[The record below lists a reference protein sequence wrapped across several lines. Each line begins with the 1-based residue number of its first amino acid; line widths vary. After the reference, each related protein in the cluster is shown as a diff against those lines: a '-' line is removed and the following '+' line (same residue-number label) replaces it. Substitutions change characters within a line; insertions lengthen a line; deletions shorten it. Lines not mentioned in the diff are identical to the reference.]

1 MNVGKFNYPKVSVFK
16 KVIDTQPSEHMP
28 LLQALTQIHNN
39 SHYHL
44 TKECARLYAAGD
56 KDGYAEMKRKLPA
69 FTASGT
75 FEPIRKDEN
84 LKTYAKFI
92 ILDIDK
98 LQPDQVLP
106 LKEQIEQIPLTFCTF
121 ISPSRCGLKILCR
134 VSSGPEMHQQAFLQ
148 LQKIY
153 KNKLKVEI
161 DPSGKNISRLC
172 FFSGDSSI
180 YINEDAKEYTPT
192 HQQIEIQEQPSPTQS
207 NKDNSYK
214 PIFDKCLALTLNKIS
229 FVEGSRNNFVNLL
242 ANNCNRNGIPEN
254 EAGALIKVQFNYDDA
269 EVSATIKSAYNNSTE
284 FGKYKKPNQQQQQ
297 TSKLLSTKGAVPL
310 RDLIL
315 RASKE
320 PPVPFVWSGI
330 KKGSFGFI
338 FGPSKSGKTTLCE
351 NLAMSLAAGLTKCF
365 GMDIIADSYKVLFLS
380 FEEYWQQRTDRNTIQ
395 ASILY
400 ENLGT
405 DEWLDNYISIDE
417 QVPRLINSEDEW
429 LFIERLITD
438 SKANV
443 VFVDSLSRL
452 YTGGIEDSGLAKQV
466 SLRLRELTNKLK
478 ITLIVIHHTPKQTGK
493 PITIDSLA
501 GSRILAQEA
510 DFLIAVGK
518 TPDGRRYY
526 KEVAFRYKPENSDMV
541 KLFEIDSHLWLLP
554 TAEMPETEVLKE
566 KDGRTDDTNSEMILE
581 FIVDKTNSPQGETY
595 TSELMNEF
603 VDSKII
609 SKQTLYNC
617 LSKLE
622 NQDKVSKKGKGIYK
636 ALQ

>member
-1 MNVGKFNYPKVSVFK
+1 MNVGKFNYPKISVFR
-16 KVIDTQPSEHMP
+16 KVTDTQPSENMP

-44 TKECARLYAAGD
+44 TKECARLYALGD
-56 KDGYAEMKRKLPA
+56 KEGYAEVKRKLPA
-69 FTASGT
+69 FTPSGV
-75 FEPIRKDEN
+75 FDPARKDDN
-84 LKTYAKFI
+84 LKTYSHFV

-98 LQPDQVLP
+98 LQPEQVIP
-106 LKEQIEQIPLTFCTF
+106 LKEQIQHIPLTFCVF
-121 ISPSRCGLKILCR
+121 ISPSRCGLKVLVR
-134 VSSGPEMHQQAFLQ
+134 VSSGPEMHQQAFNQ

-153 KNKLKVEI
+153 QNKLGVEI

-180 YINEDAKEYTPT
+180 YIKEDAKEFTPV
-192 HQQIEIQEQPSPTQS
+192 HQQIEVQPLPQS
-207 NKDNSYK
+207 AA
-214 PIFDKCLALTLNKIS
+214 PIDSNNFKAVYDKCLALTLNKLS
-229 FVEGSRNNFVNLL
+229 FSEGSRNNFVNLL
-242 ANNCNRNGIPEN
+242 ANNCNRNGIPETD
-254 EAGALIKVQFNYDDA
+254 AASFIKMQFNYNDA
-269 EVSATIKSAYNNSTE
+269 EVSATIKSAYSNNASE
-284 FGKYKKPNQQQQQ
+284 FGKYAKPGIQQQP
-297 TSKLLSTKGAVPL
+297 SKLLAPKGAVPL

-351 NLAMSLAAGLTKCF
+351 NLAMSLAAGLTKFF
-365 GMDIIADSYKVLFLS
+365 GMDIIADNYKVLFLS

-395 ASILY
+395 ANVLY

-429 LFIERLITD
+429 LMIERLILD

-452 YTGGIEDSGLAKQV
+452 YSGGIEDSGLAKQV

-510 DFLIAVGK
+510 DFLIGVGK

-541 KLFEIDSHLWLLP
+541 QLFEIDSHLWLIP
-554 TAEMPETEVLKE
+554 TAQMPETEVLKE
-566 KDGRTDDTNSEMILE
+566 KDGRNDDTNVEMIYE
-581 FIVDKTNSPQGETY
+581 FILDKTNSPQGETY
-595 TSELMNEF
+595 TSELMKEF
-603 VDSKII
+603 VETGAI

-622 NQDKVSKKGKGIYK
+622 NKKVQKKGKGIYT
-636 ALQ
+636 AIL

>member
-1 MNVGKFNYPKVSVFK
+1 MNVGKFNYPKISVFK
-16 KVIDTQPSEHMP
+16 KVTDTQPSENMP
-28 LLQALTQIHNN
+28 LLQALTQINNN

-44 TKECARLYAAGD
+44 TKECEKLYAAGD
-56 KDGYAEMKRKLPA
+56 KDGYAEMKKKLPA
-69 FTASGT
+69 FTPSGI

-84 LKTYAKFI
+84 LKAYSHFI

-98 LQPDQVLP
+98 LQPGQVQLM
-106 LKEQIEQIPLTFCTF
+106 KELIEQIPLTFCTF
-121 ISPSRCGLKILCR
+121 ISPSRCGLKILVR
-134 VSSGPEMHQQAFLQ
+134 VSSGPEMHQQAFAQ

-153 KNKLKVEI
+153 QNKLGVEI

-180 YINEDAKEYTPT
+180 YINEDAKEFTPV
-192 HQQIEIQEQPSPTQS
+192 HQQIEIQPATQPLKTSSENP
-207 NKDNSYK
+207 YK
-214 PIFDKCLALTLNKIS
+214 SVYDKCLALTLNKIS
-229 FVEGSRNNFVNLL
+229 FAEGSRNNFVNLL
-242 ANNCNRNGIPEN
+242 ANNCNRNGIPET
-254 EAGALIKVQFNYDDA
+254 EAEAFIKVQFNYNDA
-269 EVSATIKSAYNNSTE
+269 EVTATIKSAYSNNTSE
-284 FGKYKKPNQQQQQ
+284 FGKYAKPIQQPI
-297 TSKLLSTKGAVPL
+297 KPLSSKGAVPL

-315 RASKE
+315 RASLE

-351 NLAMSLAAGLTKCF
+351 NLAMCLAAGLTKCF
-365 GMDIIADSYKVLFLS
+365 GFDIVADNYKVLFLS

-429 LFIERLITD
+429 LMIERLISD
-438 SKANV
+438 CKANV

-452 YTGGIEDSGLAKQV
+452 YSGGIEDSGLAKQV

-510 DFLIAVGK
+510 DFLIGVGK

-526 KEVAFRYKPENSDMV
+526 KEVAFRYKPENSEMV
-541 KLFEIDSHLWLLP
+541 QLFEIDSHLWLLP
-554 TAEMPETEVLKE
+554 TAQMPEAEVLKE
-566 KDGRTDDTNSEMILE
+566 KDGRNDDTNADMIYE
-581 FIVDKTNSPQGETY
+581 FIQDKTNSPQGETY
-595 TSELMNEF
+595 TSELMKEF
-603 VDSKII
+603 VEPEVI

-622 NQDKVSKKGKGIYK
+622 TQKKISKKGKGIFK
-636 ALQ
+636 AIT